1 MQTLNVR
8 EYVTSLFLIRNY
20 YDRDILLL
28 YYLKHKILSLMVVT
42 FCLYTYVRLIITSY
56 DEVNYGSW
64 GLESLPEFKHRAFE
78 APTYV
83 LNLDKTVIFG
93 PNGPDSSH
101 LAWLLIL
108 GD

>member
-28 YYLKHKILSLMVVT
+28 YYLKLKILSLMVVT

-56 DEVNYGSW
+56 DEVNYG
-64 GLESLPEFKHRAFE
+64 R
-78 APTYV
+78 
-83 LNLDKTVIFG
+83 
-93 PNGPDSSH
+93 
-101 LAWLLIL
+101 
-108 GD
+108 

>member
-28 YYLKHKILSLMVVT
+28 YYLKHTILSLMVVT

-56 DEVNYGSW
+56 DEVNYG
-64 GLESLPEFKHRAFE
+64 R
-78 APTYV
+78 
-83 LNLDKTVIFG
+83 
-93 PNGPDSSH
+93 
-101 LAWLLIL
+101 
-108 GD
+108 

>member
-56 DEVNYGSW
+56 DEVNYGS
-64 GLESLPEFKHRAFE
+64 
-78 APTYV
+78 
-83 LNLDKTVIFG
+83 
-93 PNGPDSSH
+93 
-101 LAWLLIL
+101 
-108 GD
+108 